1 MNIITITSDYGAGSH
16 YIGALKGAIYNKVA
30 GAVIV
35 DISHQTD
42 QYNVMQAAFVLS
54 GVYKNFPVGTWHLI
68 AVDTSLYLHKQIL
81 VVEVD
86 GHYFI
91 GADNS
96 IFSLIFKELPKKVY
110 KITGLEGRINEIFP
124 EKNIFIDVIAHFV
137 NNGDLKG
144 IAELGTIHRVF
155 QSIDTF
161 IEHNCLKGRV
171 MMVDSY
177 QNAIT
182 NITKEEFEN
191 FTGTT
196 PFKILYWRK
205 NFIDK
210 ISPNYYQGKEGTEL
224 AIFNE
229 NGLLEIC
236 MHRAK
241 GAQLLGLKPG
251 SMIMVEKFEEDD
263 K

>member
-1 MNIITITSDYGAGSH
+1 M
-16 YIGALKGAIYNKVA
+16 L
-30 GAVIV
+30 
-35 DISHQTD
+35 
-42 QYNVMQAAFVLS
+42 
-54 GVYKNFPVGTWHLI
+54 
-68 AVDTSLYLHKQIL
+68 AVDTSLFLDKQIL

-110 KITGLEGRINEIFP
+110 RIIGLENRVNEIFP
-124 EKNIFIDVIAHFV
+124 EKNIFPDVIAHFFKR
-137 NNGDLKG
+137 GDLKG
-144 IAELGTIHRVF
+144 IAEPGTIMRVL
-155 QSIDTF
+155 QNIETF
-161 IEHNCLKGRV
+161 VEHQFLKGRV
-171 MMVDSY
+171 MFIDTY

-182 NITKEEFEN
+182 NISQQVFNEFVADK
-191 FTGTT
+191 

-205 NFIDK
+205 NFIDH
-210 ISPNYYQGKEGTEL
+210 ISPNYYEGKEGDEI
-224 AIFNE
+224 AVFNE

-236 MHRAK
+236 MNRAK

-251 SMIMVEKFEEDD
+251 SMIMVEKIEEDD

>member
-16 YIGALKGAIYNKVA
+16 YIGALKGAIYSKVPS
-30 GAVIV
+30 AVIV
-35 DISHQTD
+35 DVSHQTD
-42 QYNVMQAAFVLS
+42 QYNVMQAAFVIG
-54 GVYKNFPVGTWHLI
+54 GVYKNFPIGTWHILAI
-68 AVDTSLYLHKQIL
+68 DTSLFLHKQIL

-96 IFSLIFKELPKKVY
+96 IFSLLFKELPKKVY
-110 KITGLEGRINEIFP
+110 RITGLENRVNEIFP
-124 EKNIFIDVIAHFV
+124 EKNIFPEVIAHFLKR
-137 NNGDLKG
+137 GDLKG
-144 IAELGTIHRVF
+144 IAEPGQINRVF
-155 QSIDTF
+155 QNIDTF
-161 IEHNCLKGRV
+161 IENNILKGRV

-182 NITKEEFEN
+182 NISKAEFEEFI
-191 FTGTT
+191 GQAR
-196 PFKILYWRK
+196 FKILYWKK

-210 ISPNYYQGKEGTEL
+210 ISPNYYEGKEGTEL
-224 AIFNE
+224 AVFNE
-229 NGLLEIC
+229 NELLEIC

-251 SMIMVEKFEEDD
+251 SMIMVEKFDD
-263 K
+263 DDQ